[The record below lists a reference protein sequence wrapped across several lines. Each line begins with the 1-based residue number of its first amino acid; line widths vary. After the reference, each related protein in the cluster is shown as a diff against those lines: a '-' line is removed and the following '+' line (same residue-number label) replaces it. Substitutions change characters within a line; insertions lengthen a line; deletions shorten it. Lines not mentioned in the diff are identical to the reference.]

1 MLRRPPRSTLTDT
14 LFPYT
19 TLFRSQ
25 RPSGDRLAYR
35 AQRLGEEVEGV
46 ALGQIAGLHIDG
58 GKAMVIALQ
67 GGDQHVGE
75 IAAGLPVEAA
85 HDADIDRDDSAVGPP
100 PHVAPVLNAVA
111 QAVAEHL
118 VDEDV
123 GCLGETSRS
132 IGGGGQQP
140 PTVR

>member
-75 IAAGLPVEAA
+75 IAAGVN
-85 HDADIDRDDSAVGPP
+85 RKRVGWGKSGS
-100 PHVAPVLNAVA
+100 VRV
-111 QAVAEHL
+111 
-118 VDEDV
+118 VD
-123 GCLGETSRS
+123 
-132 IGGGGQQP
+132 GGRR
-140 PTVR
+140 VN

>member
-75 IAAGLPVEAA
+75 IAAGIPVEAA
-85 HDADIDRDDSAVGPP
+85 HDAENEGDDAADGRH
-100 PHVAPVLNAVA
+100 PHVARVLIAVEE
-111 QAVAEHL
+111 AVAENL
-118 VDEDV
+118 VEEDV
-123 GCLGETSRS
+123 GCLGEES
-132 IGGGGQQP
+132 G
-140 PTVR
+140 

>member
-75 IAAGLPVEAA
+75 IAAGTPVEAA
-85 HDADIDRDDSAVGPP
+85 PDAEIDGAAGALGRHPPVDRVAVPLGQQRPE
-100 PHVAPVLNAVA
+100 NAV
-111 QAVAEHL
+111 
-118 VDEDV
+118 
-123 GCLGETSRS
+123 
-132 IGGGGQQP
+132 
-140 PTVR
+140 

>member
-67 GGDQHVGE
+67 GGDQPVGE
-75 IAAGLPVEAA
+75 IAAGIPLEAA
-85 HDADIDRDDSAVGPP
+85 HAAEIDDEHASLGPH
-100 PHVAPVLNAVA
+100 PH
-111 QAVAEHL
+111 
-118 VDEDV
+118 
-123 GCLGETSRS
+123 S
-132 IGGGGQQP
+132 IEQQP
-140 PTVR
+140 VGDD

>member
-75 IAAGLPVEAA
+75 IEAGIPVAAA
-85 HDADIDRDDSAVGPP
+85 HDAEIDGEDDACRHHTHASRVPIALDAD
-100 PHVAPVLNAVA
+100 AP
-111 QAVAEHL
+111 EHR
-118 VDEDV
+118 EEKEN
-123 GCLGETSRS
+123 GCHGRA
-132 IGGGGQQP
+132 
-140 PTVR
+140 

>member
-75 IAAGLPVEAA
+75 IAAGNPVEAA
-85 HDADIDRDDSAVGPP
+85 HDDEIARSDEHTYELQAIMRSAYSDYWLDKKHEGASYIHRDRA
-100 PHVAPVLNAVA
+100 
-111 QAVAEHL
+111 
-118 VDEDV
+118 
-123 GCLGETSRS
+123 
-132 IGGGGQQP
+132 
-140 PTVR
+140 